1 MSMNENSHLYQ
12 QYLAYN
18 RHTGPYQSFSL
29 PWWVRSGQEIY
40 WPRHGCHIEPMICGQ
55 HVFGSIANDIANA
68 EHTVDIISWGFDPGM
83 VLIRGA
89 KAGAGQRYGDLL
101 LEATKR
107 KVTVRLLIWHD
118 DGLAQKFMKNLPGY
132 YGLQFPAIGCKRNG
146 YYSPEHQAY
155 NAEWFDMAC
164 KGGEY
169 LQFQV
174 RNVPANLLP
183 KSLAGES
190 SPGGPDALVTK
201 LYASHHQK
209 MVLIDYVDPPRAIGY
224 VMGHNS
230 ITDFWDT
237 PEHLF
242 QDPRRERMY
251 DKDVSDVWNQGPS
264 MGSDGGAFVSGY
276 RSTEYE
282 IAQKE
287 RAMQAYL
294 NAHSKVMKP
303 YQDVSCR
310 LLGPVLCDLNHNF
323 CQAWEES
330 VRPKSLVGELLPW
343 SVPSIKVTQLVVE
356 TVKEKLGSDLDFIKT
371 RGAIPSSKFKLERG
385 QHSVQLLRT
394 QPLHGEKTIKE
405 CYANLT
411 RQINHYIFIQ
421 NQYIQYEPWTKH
433 LTECIERLRSA
444 GLRRK
449 IYVFILTSMPESD
462 GMDLPT
468 YDVVAKLGQSETM
481 VVEHEQALVKALERK
496 VNMPLSREQMADFG
510 INVVMGSLW
519 TSAKPAKKRKLLPS
533 EYEEIYIHSKV
544 AIVDDAAFTIGSAN
558 LNLRSMALDSELN
571 VLGEDHDVAYKLRC
585 DLFRQCSG
593 DSGPAKFADM
603 SITFRSWTNRMRK
616 MANSRGAGEELKFQL
631 SPFHVARKP
640 GKPVV

>member
-1 MSMNENSHLYQ
+1 
-12 QYLAYN
+12 
-18 RHTGPYQSFSL
+18 
-29 PWWVRSGQEIY
+29 
-40 WPRHGCHIEPMICGQ
+40 
-55 HVFGSIANDIANA
+55 
-68 EHTVDIISWGFDPGM
+68 
-83 VLIRGA
+83 
-89 KAGAGQRYGDLL
+89 
-101 LEATKR
+101 
-107 KVTVRLLIWHD
+107 
-118 DGLAQKFMKNLPGY
+118 
-132 YGLQFPAIGCKRNG
+132 
-146 YYSPEHQAY
+146 
-155 NAEWFDMAC
+155 
-164 KGGEY
+164 
-169 LQFQV
+169 
-174 RNVPANLLP
+174 
-183 KSLAGES
+183 
-190 SPGGPDALVTK
+190 
-201 LYASHHQK
+201 
-209 MVLIDYVDPPRAIGY
+209 
-224 VMGHNS
+224 MGHNS

-251 DKDVSDVWNQGPS
+251 DKDVSDVWRQGPS
-264 MGSDGGAFVSGY
+264 MGSDGGAFLPGY
-276 RSTEYE
+276 QPTEYE

-294 NAHSKVMKP
+294 DAHSKVMKP

-323 CQAWEES
+323 SQAWEES
-330 VRPKSLVGELLPW
+330 VRPKSMADEVLPW
-343 SVPSIKVTQLVVE
+343 FVPSIKVAQLVVE

-394 QPLHGEKTIKE
+394 QPLHGEKSIKE

-449 IYVFILTSMPESD
+449 IYVFILTSTPESD

-481 VVEHEQALVKALERK
+481 AFEHEQALVKELKGEGE
-496 VNMPLSREQMADFG
+496 MPLSKEQLADFG

-519 TSAKPAKKRKLLPS
+519 TSAQPAKKRKLLPS
-533 EYEEIYIHSKV
+533 EYEEIYIHAKV

-571 VLGEDHDVAYKLRC
+571 VLSEDHGVAYKLRC
-585 DLFRQCSG
+585 DLFKQCSG
-593 DSGPAKFADM
+593 EPGPAKFADM
-603 SITFRSWTNRMRK
+603 SVTFRSWENRMLE
-616 MANSRGAGEELKFQL
+616 MMGAIESGEELKYQFV
-631 SPFHVARKP
+631 PFHVSRKP

>member
-1 MSMNENSHLYQ
+1 
-12 QYLAYN
+12 
-18 RHTGPYQSFSL
+18 
-29 PWWVRSGQEIY
+29 
-40 WPRHGCHIEPMICGQ
+40 
-55 HVFGSIANDIANA
+55 
-68 EHTVDIISWGFDPGM
+68 
-83 VLIRGA
+83 
-89 KAGAGQRYGDLL
+89 
-101 LEATKR
+101 
-107 KVTVRLLIWHD
+107 
-118 DGLAQKFMKNLPGY
+118 
-132 YGLQFPAIGCKRNG
+132 
-146 YYSPEHQAY
+146 
-155 NAEWFDMAC
+155 
-164 KGGEY
+164 
-169 LQFQV
+169 
-174 RNVPANLLP
+174 
-183 KSLAGES
+183 
-190 SPGGPDALVTK
+190 
-201 LYASHHQK
+201 
-209 MVLIDYVDPPRAIGY
+209 
-224 VMGHNS
+224 
-230 ITDFWDT
+230 
-237 PEHLF
+237 
-242 QDPRRERMY
+242 
-251 DKDVSDVWNQGPS
+251 
-264 MGSDGGAFVSGY
+264 
-276 RSTEYE
+276 
-282 IAQKE
+282 
-287 RAMQAYL
+287 
-294 NAHSKVMKP
+294 MKP

-421 NQYIQYEPWTKH
+421 NQYIQYEPWAKH